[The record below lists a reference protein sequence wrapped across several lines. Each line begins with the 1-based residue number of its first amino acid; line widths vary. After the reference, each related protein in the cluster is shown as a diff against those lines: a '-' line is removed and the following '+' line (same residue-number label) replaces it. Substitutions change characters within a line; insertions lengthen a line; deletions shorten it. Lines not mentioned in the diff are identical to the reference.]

1 MEIRITAVTAI
12 TAASA
17 PSPNKNKFRLPV
29 LPLDTT
35 ITDVIAAGLTGK
47 GMARKIADRVNDQ
60 ELHNKGG
67 DKVFQHKLFP

>member
-35 ITDVIAAGLTGK
+35 ITDVIAAGSAGK
-47 GMARKIADRVNDQ
+47 KLARKIADRVNDH